1 MQEEIDEMISQYDK
15 SDFDPVSFVS
25 EENDE
30 ITNSVQFVI
39 QTDSIQPEEDTEEAE
54 EEEEN
59 EGFWDRLLN
68 LF

>member
-39 QTDSIQPEEDTEEAE
+39 QTDSIQPEEDSEEVE